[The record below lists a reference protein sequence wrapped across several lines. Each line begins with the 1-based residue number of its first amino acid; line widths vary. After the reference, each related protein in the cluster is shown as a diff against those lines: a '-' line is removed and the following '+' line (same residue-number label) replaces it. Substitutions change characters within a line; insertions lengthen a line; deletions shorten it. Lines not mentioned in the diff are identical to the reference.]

1 MIQFVTKFYFSF
13 CLDFYDLFFKTP
25 YRCQSF
31 ISNVRIFYPIA
42 SWELPL
48 LSDSLAGALEQMSL
62 GAKSESAVRLK
73 LMDTHLGEIKE
84 LKKLLKDKLKLINKS
99 I

>member
-1 MIQFVTKFYFSF
+1 MY
-13 CLDFYDLFFKTP
+13 
-25 YRCQSF
+25 
-31 ISNVRIFYPIA
+31 SNFNINLLVPFTA

-48 LSDSLAGALEQMSL
+48 LSDSLAAALEQMSL